1 MDSLFGIGGS
11 ELIIIIILAMVVLG
25 PEKVVRS
32 ARAIGKLIR
41 DIKSYLTSFTSELK
55 SELDILDEIK
65 EIKEIKDVGMK

>member
-1 MDSLFGIGGS
+1 MDSIFGIGGN

-32 ARAIGKLIR
+32 ARTVGKLVR
-41 DIKSYLTSFTSELK
+41 DIKSYFTSFTSELK

-65 EIKEIKDVGMK
+65 EIKEVKDIGLK